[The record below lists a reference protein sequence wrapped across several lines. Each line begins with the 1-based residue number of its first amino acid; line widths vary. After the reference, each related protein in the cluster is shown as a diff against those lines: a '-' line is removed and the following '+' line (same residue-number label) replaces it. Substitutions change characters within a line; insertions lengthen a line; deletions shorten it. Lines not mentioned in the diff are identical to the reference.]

1 MSLEI
6 YKHTF
11 DAGAVS
17 PPHSGCALTSVLS
30 GFGSRKA
37 PAPFPVNVIS

>member
-6 YKHTF
+6 YKHTVN
-11 DAGAVS
+11 AGAG
-17 PPHSGCALTSVLS
+17 PRPHSGCALTSVLS

-37 PAPFPVNVIS
+37 LAPFPVNVIS